1 MKKLIF
7 LCCALLLLAA
17 CAQKEDNAKGKET
30 KGDNKMNEQLVGK
43 WEGNIELPNGALQI
57 IVDLQKDS
65 GKLSVPA
72 QGLTNHPFKSIT
84 YNGDQV
90 NVSIN
95 LNGSAVEINGTLK
108 DGRIEATFQQNG
120 GKFPLVLK
128 PFKEQPVTYET
139 LKVPVQDGELT
150 VALQKASKEPSPVA
164 LIIAGSGPTDKDGN
178 SAVSGKN
185 DSLKMI
191 AEGLAKDGI
200 ATVRYDKRG
209 LGDNKSLLTKEEDIT
224 FDQYVDD
231 AVQVINTLLADKAYS
246 SVHIMGHSEGSLVG
260 LLAAQKANVESVVSI
275 AGTGRPIDEVL
286 LEQLKV
292 QLTPALLK
300 ESTDA
305 LASLKKGQQVKN
317 VSQELQSLFRPSIQP
332 YMISW
337 LKYNPASELAKVN
350 SRVLIIQGTT
360 DLQVVATDAEALKK
374 AKSDAELV
382 YMDGMNHVLKNA
394 PADRAKN
401 LATYSDPT
409 LPLHIELLPAIQQF
423 ILNEK

>member
-1 MKKLIF
+1 MKKLLL

-17 CAQKEDNAKGKET
+17 CGQKEDNAKGKET
-30 KGDNKMNEQLVGK
+30 KEDNKMNEQLVGK
-43 WEGNIELPNGALQI
+43 WEGNIESPNGVLPI

-72 QGLTNHPFKSIT
+72 QGISNYPFKSIK

-90 NVSIN
+90 SVSIN
-95 LNGSAVEINGTLK
+95 LNGSAIDINGTLK
-108 DGRIEATFQQNG
+108 DGQIKATFQQNG

-139 LKVPVQDGELT
+139 LKIPVKDGELT

-164 LIIAGSGPTDKDGN
+164 LIIADSGPTDKDGN
-178 SAVSGKN
+178 SAIAGKN

-200 ATVRYDKRG
+200 ATVRFDKRG
-209 LGDNKSLLTKEEDIT
+209 LGDNQSLLTKEEDIT
-224 FDQYVDD
+224 IDRYVDD

-246 SVHIMGHSEGSLVG
+246 SVHIIGHSEGSLIG
-260 LLAAQKANVESVVSI
+260 LLAAQKANVESFVSI
-275 AGTGRPIDEVL
+275 AGTGRPADEIL
-286 LEQLKV
+286 LEQLKG
-292 QLTPALLK
+292 QLSPELLK

-305 LASLKKGQQVKN
+305 LATLKKGELVKN
-317 VSQELQSLFRPSIQP
+317 VSPELQALFRSSVQP

-337 LKYNPASELAKVN
+337 LKFSPASELAKVN
-350 SRVLIIQGTT
+350 NRVLILQGTT

-374 AKSDAELV
+374 GKPDAKLV
-382 YMDGMNHVLKNA
+382 YLEGMNHVLKNA
-394 PADRAKN
+394 PADRTEN
-401 LATYSDPT
+401 LATYSDPS
-409 LPLHIELLPAIQQF
+409 LPLHKELLPAIQQF
-423 ILNEK
+423 IMNGK